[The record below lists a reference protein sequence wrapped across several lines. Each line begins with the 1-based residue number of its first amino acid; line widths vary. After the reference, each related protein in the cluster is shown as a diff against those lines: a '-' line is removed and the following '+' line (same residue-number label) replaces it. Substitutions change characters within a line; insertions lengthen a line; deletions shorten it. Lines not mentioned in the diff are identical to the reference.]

1 MSGLDRIRTRIAVTL
16 GVTLL
21 RGLRLIGS
29 GATTLPGKV
38 ALRIDPKLLRSLS
51 TGVPVLVVTGTNG
64 KTTTTRMLCAILRG
78 LGWAVVT
85 NRSGANLKTG
95 LATTLLENRKKL
107 RAPRTVAVLE
117 IDEAAFRRVAAGL
130 DPKVVVVTNLF
141 RDQLDRFG
149 ELATTL
155 RFLSEGLD
163 ACAARLVTDADDS
176 LCASLGRGREARTLF
191 YGFEPAAMLPP
202 DAVRGTEATHCLF
215 CGAHYVYRGRT
226 YGHLGDFACPSCGYA
241 RPASALSCRGI
252 LSEDG
257 TGTRALFVHGEEARE
272 TDIPV
277 PGRYNVYNALA
288 ATATALAFG
297 EDFAAVLSHLPSSD
311 TGFGRMELI
320 RAGDRSIRLI
330 LVKNPAG
337 FDQAVEFLCAA
348 KDVGAALFVLND
360 NIADGTDVSWI
371 WDADIERL
379 AERGR
384 VPPLVGASG
393 KRVQDMALR
402 LVYAGVPADRLR
414 TGENAHALLK
424 ELLAA
429 CPPDTCLYVLP
440 TYTAMLALRARLA
453 SDYGLAGFWE

>member
-16 GVTLL
+16 GVALL
-21 RGLRLIGS
+21 RGLRFVGS

-38 ALRIDPKLLRSLS
+38 ALRIDSKLLRALS
-51 TGVPVLVVTGTNG
+51 AGVPVLVVTGTNG

-78 LGWAVVT
+78 LGWNVVT

-95 LATTLLENRKKL
+95 LATTLLENRKRL
-107 RAPRTVAVLE
+107 HAPHTVAVLE
-117 IDEAAFRRVAAGL
+117 IDEAAFRRVAEGL

-163 ACAARLVTDADDS
+163 SCSATLVTDADDS
-176 LCASLGRGREARTLF
+176 LCASLGRDREARTLF
-191 YGFEPAAMLPP
+191 YGFEPTAMLPP

-215 CGAHYVYRGRT
+215 CGTHYIYMGRM
-226 YGHLGDFACPSCGYA
+226 YGHLGDFSCPSCGFA
-241 RPASALSCRGI
+241 RPASAISCRGI
-252 LSEDG
+252 LTEDG
-257 TGTRALFVHGEEARE
+257 TGTRAVFVQGEQALEVA
-272 TDIPV
+272 IPI

-288 ATATALAFG
+288 AAAAAVVFG
-297 EDFAAVLSHLPSSD
+297 ESFAGVLSHLPSSD

-320 RAGDRSIRLI
+320 QAGDRRIRLI

-337 FDQAVEFLCAA
+337 FDQAVEFLGAA

-360 NIADGTDVSWI
+360 NLADGTDVSWI
-371 WDADIERL
+371 WDADLERL
-379 AERGR
+379 SERDE
-384 VPPLVGASG
+384 VPLLVGASG
-393 KRVQDMALR
+393 KRAQDMALR
-402 LVYAGVPADRLR
+402 LAYAGIPADRIR
-414 TGENAHALLK
+414 TGDNAYDLLK
-424 ELLAA
+424 ELLHA

-440 TYTAMLALRARLA
+440 TYTAMLALRARLSA
-453 SDYGLAGFWE
+453 DYGLAGFWE